1 MATNN
6 LSAQNNSYSV
16 RISGIAGLS
25 VQVSPNRK
33 KSYYLR
39 YAHPHLEGKLPK
51 IMLCNIDDAG
61 LYGVKYKAVSILNL
75 AL

>member
-1 MATNN
+1 MAINN

-16 RISGIAGLS
+16 SIAGLS

-33 KSYYLR
+33 KSYYLC
-39 YAHPHLEGKLPK
+39 YAHPYLEGKRPK
-51 IMLCNIDDAG
+51 IMLYNIDDAS
-61 LYGVKYKAVSILNL
+61 LYEVKYKAVSILNL

>member
-16 RISGIAGLS
+16 SISGIAGLS

-39 YAHPHLEGKLPK
+39 YAHPHLEGRL
-51 IMLCNIDDAG
+51 
-61 LYGVKYKAVSILNL
+61 LN
-75 AL
+75 